1 MREEC
6 FQFIPLVFWYPSLVT
21 LEQQEMSLT
30 TGCPK
35 KMPPVIFGGITLLYL
50 IKGSHFLQWVEKQ
63 SYYINRSIYLTKILN
78 RSTSRDT

>member
-1 MREEC
+1 
-6 FQFIPLVFWYPSLVT
+6 
-21 LEQQEMSLT
+21 
-30 TGCPK
+30 
-35 KMPPVIFGGITLLYL
+35 MPPVIFGGITLLYL